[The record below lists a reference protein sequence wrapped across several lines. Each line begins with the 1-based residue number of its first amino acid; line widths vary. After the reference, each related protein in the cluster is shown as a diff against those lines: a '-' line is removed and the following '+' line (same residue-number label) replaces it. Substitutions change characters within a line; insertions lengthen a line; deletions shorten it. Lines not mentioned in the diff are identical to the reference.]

1 MGEKTGGGG
10 EVDVFSEGANFWSK
24 KNEKTSIALGCISR
38 VFMMKKE
45 IKRRSKS
52 PSLDL
57 IKYNL
62 KLQNVVGTTWNIQ
75 DTRLGIDNISINRSI
90 SQ

>member
-1 MGEKTGGGG
+1 MVQARLSRRATRVFRGGEDGGGGGG

-62 KLQNVVGTTWNIQ
+62 KLQNVVGTTWNI
-75 DTRLGIDNISINRSI
+75 
-90 SQ
+90 